1 MAGTASANFN
11 IMTKQNSTQWL
22 LKCCCLGSAFAF
34 VVPHSAAADR
44 VITVKTNRSSYSINF
59 QPFNVFKKSNSS
71 AAQSRDAGLPPSAQ
85 PQARSL
91 SIDPRWREW
100 HSNAVLLL
108 DAAQRASGANDLVE
122 RDHNL
127 ARFYYAKA
135 MAKSEE
141 EKLAADSRRTKKVQ
155 ELETKRAK
163 LVEQRAA
170 QEQFQ
175 NTEVVARLDA
185 QIQEVDRGLQHPP
198 MESPSLV
205 APREPVQLLAK
216 ELSEARL
223 GTDLT
228 MVCSAVFRI
237 AHNMEH
243 TGERISAARQQL
255 AEWASRAGTSQE
267 VLNKALALNSQLKQI
282 QDDLAAGHVRR
293 AQETA
298 TVLWNSLLD

>member
-1 MAGTASANFN
+1 MAGTKSANFN
-11 IMTKQNSTQWL
+11 IMTKQNSPQCL
-22 LKCCCLGSAFAF
+22 LNCWCLGCAFAF
-34 VVPHSAAADR
+34 VVAHSAAADR
-44 VITVKTNRSSYSINF
+44 VITVKTNRSGYNINF
-59 QPFNVFKKSNSS
+59 QPFNVFKKSTSS
-71 AAQSRDAGLPPSAQ
+71 AAQSRDAALPASAQ

-108 DAAQRASGANDLVE
+108 DAAQRASAANDLVE

-127 ARFYYAKA
+127 AKFYYAKA

-141 EKLAADSRRTKKVQ
+141 EKLAADSRRAKKVE

-170 QEQFQ
+170 QEKFQ
-175 NTEVVARLDA
+175 NTEAVAKLDA
-185 QIQEVDRGLQHPP
+185 QIEEIDHGLQHPP

-223 GTDLT
+223 GSDLT

-237 AHNMEH
+237 AHNIEH
-243 TGERISAARQQL
+243 TGERISKGREQL
-255 AEWASRAGTSQE
+255 AEWARRAGMSQE
-267 VLNKALALNSQLKQI
+267 VLDKALALNSKLKQV

-298 TVLWNSLLD
+298 TVLWNSFLD